1 MQLNLTPIMLPGLVT
16 RLNVHLHCQD
26 IALPRSNHFDL
37 SLGRVLDWHMQ
48 VAMRPV
54 TQMLKGIVNR
64 TFQSRTPGRY
74 RKLVAG
80 FSLLAAGAVLFS
92 VVGCQSTPP
101 TPPPDPSMDHPEA
114 FSLREGDVVR
124 ISFPGAP
131 SLDTT
136 QQVRRDGKISLP
148 LAGEVQAAGY
158 RPAELEK
165 NIQDLCGSQLVSKE
179 VDVTVISSAF
189 PVFVS
194 GAVLKPGKVQ
204 SDRPLTVLQAIME
217 AGGFYNT
224 ANLKAVVVIRH
235 ENGKARNY
243 TVDVQSLLQGK
254 SHATFYLKPSDI
266 VYVPQKFW

>member
-1 MQLNLTPIMLPGLVT
+1 MLRGTTAGLS
-16 RLNVHLHCQD
+16 RL
-26 IALPRSNHFDL
+26 LPS
-37 SLGRVLDWHMQ
+37 
-48 VAMRPV
+48 
-54 TQMLKGIVNR
+54 
-64 TFQSRTPGRY
+64 
-74 RKLVAG
+74 
-80 FSLLAAGAVLFS
+80 AVLLVS
-92 VVGCQSTPP
+92 AAILLLGVGCQSTPT
-101 TPPPDPSMDHPEA
+101 TPPSDPSMDHPEA
-114 FSLREGDVVR
+114 FSLREGDVVK

-136 QQVRRDGKISLP
+136 QQVRRDGKITLP

-158 RPAELEK
+158 RPDELEK
-165 NIQDLCGSQLVSKE
+165 KILELCGPQLVSKE
-179 VDVTVISSAF
+179 VNVTVISSAF